1 MIILREVNLKSSQTV
16 DGDLET
22 QLDRYVATHV
32 DPEVEGSRAHAPT
45 SVLQASVLQYLHR
58 FQWTQTG
65 VRYQQSTHNCLKNEI
80 MFKASLY
87 RS

>member
-32 DPEVEGSRAHAPT
+32 DPEVEGSRSDVSA
-45 SVLQASVLQYLHR
+45 
-58 FQWTQTG
+58 
-65 VRYQQSTHNCLKNEI
+65 
-80 MFKASLY
+80 
-87 RS
+87 